1 MCEYYSE
8 LPTTLEDEPCD
19 VTLPSSGECK
29 NDPLLQEQMA
39 NMVELYDLMPMQST
53 GPQSGPMDVDAS
65 TNEGNYD
72 GDDLYES
79 PM

>member
-1 MCEYYSE
+1 
-8 LPTTLEDEPCD
+8 
-19 VTLPSSGECK
+19 
-29 NDPLLQEQMA
+29 MA